1 MGDSRKAPLPSGSVL
16 PVLHT
21 CYVGRTEYCGWQLPG
36 RFRPRDLSS
45 VPHFNPPDFSKP
57 LLAAAPDARFVAAP
71 ADGVLPEGFFSTTN
85 LPTYVRIGGEWKLP
99 REPRMDSALVLDA
112 DGVLW
117 VREGRRVL
125 KGEQVAVG
133 EAEDG
138 RDGIYVHATAFMEEV
153 GADGE
158 FKFMVSEVSREKPID
173 YALMAKILVDE
184 REGGGYPIW
193 VAGPALVHSRAR
205 NDMVWFIQ
213 NGFVGALLAG
223 NAVAVHDIEA
233 SIFGTTL
240 GLSGDGKA
248 TQGGHGLHMRAINK
262 VRAAG
267 SIAAAVANGTI
278 RDGIMHACV
287 TTNTPF
293 VLTGSIR
300 DDGPLPEV
308 ITDAVASQDAMRAHA
323 VKSTMAILIATA
335 LHAIATGN
343 MLPAFVM
350 QPDGSL
356 RELATICVDSAE
368 FVVSKLKDRGT
379 HQAFGV
385 VTNAQDFMHIL
396 RLYVEREIDQRRIAA
411 ASPADRAVAAAR

>member
-1 MGDSRKAPLPSGSVL
+1 
-16 PVLHT
+16 
-21 CYVGRTEYCGWQLPG
+21 
-36 RFRPRDLSS
+36 
-45 VPHFNPPDFSKP
+45 VPTFNPPDFTKP
-57 LLAAAPDARFVAAP
+57 LLAAAPDARFVPAP
-71 ADGVLPEGFFSTTN
+71 ADGVLPEGFFSTTK
-85 LPTYVRIGGEWKLP
+85 LPTYVRIGGEWRLP
-99 REPRMDSALVLDA
+99 REPRMDSALVLAA
-112 DGVLW
+112 DGGLW
-117 VREGRRVL
+117 VREGRRVRR
-125 KGEQVAVG
+125 GEQVAVG

-138 RDGIYVHATAFMEEV
+138 REGIYVHATAFLEEV
-153 GADGE
+153 GSDGE

-184 REGGGYPIW
+184 RDGGGYPIW

-205 NDMVWFIQ
+205 HDMVWFIQ

-240 GLSGDGKA
+240 GMSGEGKA

-308 ITDAVASQDAMRAHA
+308 ITDAIAAQDAMRAHA
-323 VKSTMAILIATA
+323 VKATMAILIATA

-350 QPDGSL
+350 QEDGSL

-396 RLYVEREIDQRRIAA
+396 RLYVERELDQRTLAA
-411 ASPADRAVAAAR
+411 AAATDSATTASAAVAR